1 MASQTSVAPP
11 APAVDM
17 AVDRQGPEA
26 GGENLGHEDRGRD
39 AVMGAA
45 DSLQG
50 QASSCS
56 QQERSDSSKVR
67 RIMGLETW
75 TAEQEAGSDDEEE
88 QPGAE
93 EVALER
99 KKQFEAVCPLLLET
113 GEVLVAPTLE
123 DLTPA
128 KLVYATKSSAVLD
141 PQAVAAG
148 KQLQVLEEQ
157 KAIILVPHDFPL
169 AGAKRIRSKWL
180 DDYSSSGRGGLV
192 ATEVAYGNGD
202 DCFAGTL
209 PLKALRL
216 VVSLAASRG
225 RRLAFFDVVVVVAA
239 FVHALI
245 DELVILLLP
254 DGLRQ
259 GRTAVLHNT
268 ALARLPGCGSTSCVT
283 CWPMRTGKRQ

>member
-1 MASQTSVAPP
+1 
-11 APAVDM
+11 
-17 AVDRQGPEA
+17 
-26 GGENLGHEDRGRD
+26 
-39 AVMGAA
+39 MGAA
-45 DSLQG
+45 DSLKG
-50 QASSCS
+50 QASSSS
-56 QQERSDSSKVR
+56 QQERSGSSKVR

-75 TAEQEAGSDDEEE
+75 IAEQEPGADDEEE

-93 EVALER
+93 LER

-113 GEVLVAPTLE
+113 GEVLAVPTLE

-128 KLVYATKSSAVLD
+128 MLVYATKSGSVLD

-148 KQLQVLEEQ
+148 RRKQLQALAEQ

-180 DDYSSSGRGGLV
+180 DDYSSSGTEVKSRLV
-192 ATEVAYGNGD
+192 ATEVACGNRD
-202 DCFAGTL
+202 DCCAGTL

-225 RRLAFFDVVVVVAA
+225 RRIAFFDVVAA
-239 FVHALI
+239 LMHALI

-254 DGLRQ
+254 RRTQAGTHSSVVQ
-259 GRTAVLHNT
+259 GSIRHSQGFQVVA
-268 ALARLPGCGSTSCVT
+268 ALLA
-283 CWPMRTGKRQ
+283 